1 MAKNRW
7 ARLDRL
13 MRALHLYTSM
23 FLVPWMMVYAISA
36 FFLNHNEWFT
46 EKLQLQ
52 PQWEVLHEL
61 DFDPG
66 PAFPQDSEE
75 QARAILKHL
84 DLDGAH
90 RVVGDDPGQL
100 IIFRNCATGY
110 YRIKWLR
117 QPSQLVVEKQEPT
130 SFYSF
135 VNALHFQH
143 GYFKP
148 RLANLPWLIWGI
160 VVDAVTISTVLW
172 VITGIYIWARRP
184 RKRLLG
190 GLCLVAGSL
199 LFAVLAVLM
208 CR

>member
-1 MAKNRW
+1 MAKNRG
-7 ARLDRL
+7 ARSDRL
-13 MRALHLYTSM
+13 MRALHLYTGM

-36 FFLNHNEWFT
+36 FLVNHKEWFGK
-46 EKLQLQ
+46 EIQ
-52 PQWEVLHEL
+52 PTWEVSQEI

-90 RVVGDDPGQL
+90 RVTGDDPSQL

-110 YRIKWLR
+110 YRISWQR
-117 QPSQLVVEKQEPT
+117 EPSRLVVQKQQPC

-148 RLANLPWLIWGI
+148 HLANLPWLIWGI
-160 VVDAVTISTVLW
+160 VVDIITISTVLW

-184 RKRLLG
+184 GVRLLS
-190 GLCLVAGSL
+190 GLCLLAGSL
-199 LFAVLAVLM
+199 LFAALAVLM

>member
-1 MAKNRW
+1 MAKKRW
-7 ARLDRL
+7 VRSDRL

-36 FFLNHNEWFT
+36 FFLNHKELFT
-46 EKLQLQ
+46 EKLDLQ
-52 PQWEVLHEL
+52 PQWEVLQET

-66 PAFPQDSEE
+66 PAFPQESEM
-75 QARAILKHL
+75 QARAILEQL

-90 RVVGDDPGQL
+90 RIGSDDPNQL
-100 IIFRNCATGY
+100 IIYRNCATGL
-110 YRIKWLR
+110 YRVDWQR
-117 QPSQLVVEKQEPT
+117 QASRLVVRQQRPC
-130 SFYSF
+130 SFSSF

-148 RLANLPWLIWGI
+148 HAANLPWLIWGI

-172 VITGIYIWARRP
+172 VVTGIYIWARRP

-199 LFAVLAVLM
+199 LFAALAVLM

>member
-1 MAKNRW
+1 MAKNRL
-7 ARLDRL
+7 ARFDRL

-23 FLVPWMMVYAISA
+23 FLVPWMMIYAISA
-36 FFLNHNEWFT
+36 FLIHHKEWFGD
-46 EKLQLQ
+46 EIQ
-52 PQWEVLHEL
+52 PKWEASREI

-66 PAFPQDSEE
+66 PAFPRDSED
-75 QARAILKHL
+75 QAQTILEHL

-90 RVVGDDPGQL
+90 SVVGNDPGQL
-100 IIFRNCATGY
+100 VIHRNSATGF
-110 YRIKWLR
+110 YRIIWKREQSRLIVQKQ
-117 QPSQLVVEKQEPT
+117 QPVT
-130 SFYSF
+130 FYSF

-148 RLANLPWLIWGI
+148 RIANLPWLIWGI
-160 VVDAVTISTVLW
+160 VVDAVTICTVLW

-199 LFAVLAVLM
+199 LFAVLAILM
-208 CR
+208 CG

>member
-1 MAKNRW
+1 MAKRLW
-7 ARLDRL
+7 ARSDRL

-46 EKLQLQ
+46 EKLQLR
-52 PQWEVLHEL
+52 PDWKVLQET

-66 PAFPQDSEE
+66 SAFPEESEG
-75 QARAILKHL
+75 QARAILQEL

-90 RVVGDDPGQL
+90 RIGSDDANQM
-100 IIFRNCATGY
+100 IIYRNCASGL
-110 YRIKWLR
+110 YRVDWQR
-117 QPSQLVVEKQEPT
+117 QASRLVVRQQQPC

-148 RLANLPWLIWGI
+148 HVANLPWLIWGI
-160 VVDAVTISTVLW
+160 VVHAVTISTMLW
-172 VITGIYIWARRP
+172 VVTGVYIWARRP
-184 RKRLLG
+184 RKRLLA
-190 GLCLVAGSL
+190 GLCLVAGSV
-199 LFAVLAVLM
+199 LFVALAILM
-208 CR
+208 SG